1 MKMKIFVMVSTI
13 ILLAFGQAGCST
25 SQTSAKPQPK
35 PAVQTTPPAQPT
47 TADLEKAFQDELN
60 GLATIETNVSTG
72 NYKDAETVATSLH
85 EEFQTVILPFLKEK
99 KGQDYADGILIKNMM
114 SYRAAIK
121 NQKSK
126 DIEKLIKSNQDNLY
140 NIAPLV
146 GVSLK

>member
-1 MKMKIFVMVSTI
+1 MKMKFFVLVSTI
-13 ILLAFGQAGCST
+13 LLLIFGQAGCST

-72 NYKDAETVATSLH
+72 NYKDAETAATSLH
-85 EEFQTVILPFLKEK
+85 DEFQTVILPFLKEK
-99 KGQDYADGILIKNMM
+99 KGQAYADGILKKYNELQE
-114 SYRAAIK
+114 AIK

-126 DIEKLIKSNQDNLY
+126 DIEKLIKTNLDNLY
-140 NIAPLV
+140 TIAPMV

>member
-13 ILLAFGQAGCST
+13 LLLAFGQAGCST

-35 PAVQTTPPAQPT
+35 PAAQTTPPAQPT

-60 GLATIETNVSTG
+60 GLATIETNVSTQ

-85 EEFQTVILPFLKEK
+85 NEFQTVILPFLKEK
-99 KGQDYADGILIKNMM
+99 KGQQYADGILKK
-114 SYRAAIK
+114 YTELQEAIK

-126 DIEKLIKSNQDNLY
+126 DIEKLIKTNLDNLY
-140 NIAPLV
+140 TIAPLV